1 MDRDGERPIELV
13 ASDDNIPLGPIIFMR
28 EPSCANLYIPFFY
41 YFSHSFLCLVLIFL
55 FLLEECS
62 ICYFFFS
69 FFNVQ
74 NVEIFLTLLTSRKE
88 MESFT

>member
-1 MDRDGERPIELV
+1 MDRDGERAIELV

-28 EPSCANLYIPFFY
+28 EPSCANLYTPFFY
-41 YFSHSFLCLVLIFL
+41 YFSHSFLCLVCLIFL

-69 FFNVQ
+69 F
-74 NVEIFLTLLTSRKE
+74 
-88 MESFT
+88 